1 MRRWRETQIDGAR
14 ANSDSEGEIWAQTDN
29 NEAARPE
36 MGTRR
41 GREGREGR
49 ERGERGEREGRG
61 RDTLMSPAVRCKS
74 FCCT

>member
-49 ERGERGEREGRG
+49 EGRG

>member
-14 ANSDSEGEIWAQTDN
+14 ANSDREGEIWAQTDN
-29 NEAARPE
+29 DKAARPE

-49 ERGERGEREGRG
+49 ERH
-61 RDTLMSPAVRCKS
+61 TLMSLAGRCKS